1 MDPELERR
9 IQAARAQG
17 YSDEEIQAAL
27 GRTNAAATVPSRV
40 ESTAEVPVLSSE
52 ERLRLKQEEVQEQ
65 MRQQEV
71 TGPSENT
78 TMAAGAAMGAAA
90 LGVPAALYYGGKA
103 ILSPAAQATADLAQR
118 GVAAAENIG
127 KTMAETEARVGK
139 RPGFGNVPKG
149 APGPIAPGAAP
160 QIINPATGQ
169 PFAATAPAAAPAQA
183 APQTMLDKTTQ
194 MMKQIAAN
202 KVLQN
207 TLRLGGAAA
216 FAAQPSD
223 LGPAVPQKGQF
234 RGMEINPMTRRPWTR
249 EELAALNR

>member
-1 MDPELERR
+1 MDPELQKK
-9 IQAARAQG
+9 IDAARAEG
-17 YSDEEIQAAL
+17 YTDEEINNYL
-27 GRTNAAATVPSRV
+27 GLRTAQTNAQVQGQTPPPEVQPQAEISSGPGA
-40 ESTAEVPVLSSE
+40 AEVGAIAGGLGAQYALP
-52 ERLRLKQEEVQEQ
+52 
-65 MRQQEV
+65 
-71 TGPSENT
+71 
-78 TMAAGAAMGAAA
+78 AAGLGAAA
-90 LGVPAALYYGGKA
+90 LGGGKLYGA
-103 ILSPAAQATADLAQR
+103 WRQSAEAAKNLAEAKMASEKGIMER
-118 GVAAAENIG
+118 AAAKAAG
-127 KTMAETEARVGK
+127 R
-139 RPGFGNVPKG
+139 
-149 APGPIAPGAAP
+149 APMPAGGPIAPGAAP

-169 PFAATAPAAAPAQA
+169 PFAAAPAAAPAQA

-223 LGPAVPQKGQF
+223 LGPQVPQKGQF